1 MKILTSSWGANGG
14 RVGGATSTVKVFDED
29 ITPQQI
35 NALSDTKAI
44 KELALIMTQVEESD
58 DDEEEEEEE

>member
-1 MKILTSSWGANGG
+1 M
-14 RVGGATSTVKVFDED
+14 

-44 KELALIMTQVEESD
+44 KELALITTHVEES
-58 DDEEEEEEE
+58 DDEEEEEEEE